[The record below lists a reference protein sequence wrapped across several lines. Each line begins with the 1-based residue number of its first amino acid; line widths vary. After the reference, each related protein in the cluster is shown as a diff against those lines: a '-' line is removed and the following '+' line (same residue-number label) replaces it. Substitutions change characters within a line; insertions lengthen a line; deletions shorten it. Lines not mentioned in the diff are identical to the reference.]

1 MSTQRGSALVILM
14 LFISGLAAVIA
25 IGLPLIL
32 TRRADVEQSFLRD
45 LARDGAASML
55 AYARSLPNPEGGF
68 TIGLSPSGADGRG
81 VPTVNTVISGQVTA
95 RDAMVV
101 IDGTVTIGTPH
112 ADCISRVAIR
122 LHATSRAV
130 LAYDVG
136 EVICKRPE
144 WARQGE

>member
-55 AYARSLPNPEGGF
+55 AYSRSLPTPDGGF
-68 TIGLSPSGADGRG
+68 TILLSPSGADGRG
-81 VPTVNTVISGQVTA
+81 VPAVNTVISGQVTA
-95 RDAMVV
+95 PDAIV
-101 IDGTVTIGTPH
+101 IDGTVNIATPH
-112 ADCISRVAIR
+112 ADCTSRVAIR
-122 LHATSRAV
+122 LDVASRAV